1 MLFKEVNGDLFNAPQ
16 GCYLVHCI
24 SGDYALGA
32 GIAKKFNEVY
42 DMRFKLHKNYPIPD
56 GEKSANV
63 GRALLIDNVF
73 NLVTKPR
80 CFGKPTYD
88 DLYDTLCDM
97 REQCEDLDI
106 SKLAMPLIGCGL
118 DKLDWEQVKENIEL
132 VFDDMDIEIT
142 VYVL

>member
-1 MLFKEVNGDLFNAPQ
+1 MLFNEVKGDLFNAPQ

-42 DMRFKLHKNYPIPD
+42 DMRFKLHRNFPIPD
-56 GEKSANV
+56 GEKYANV
-63 GRALLIDNVF
+63 GKALLIDNVF

-80 CFGKPTYD
+80 CYHKPTYVT
-88 DLYDTLCDM
+88 LFDTLYDM
-97 REQCEDLDI
+97 REQCEDLGVK
-106 SKLAMPLIGCGL
+106 KLPMPLIGCGL
-118 DKLDWEQVKENIEL
+118 DKLEWSEVKETIKE

-142 VYVL
+142 VYML